1 MKGGSMTTNEHKMPL
16 DLNLTREQ
24 VKNRI
29 CETLIQAGVLLRSEV
44 TRYEKILETYNDI
57 TLLQVMVVSWQLREA
72 GGEIIT

>member
-1 MKGGSMTTNEHKMPL
+1 MNQNENKMPL
-16 DLNLTREQ
+16 DLNLTRGQ

-44 TRYEKILETYNDI
+44 TRYDKVLDSYDSM
-57 TLLQVMVVSWQLREA
+57 TLLRVMVVAWQLREA